1 MSVTLRERELKTKT
15 GTKTGRVKLY
25 LDIYHNGKRYYENLK
40 LYYTKKT
47 PAELKRTIL
56 AAANKRKTEIE
67 MELINNDFGLQQVKR
82 KNGSFI
88 KYFENVTQLKKDAKK
103 GYFSYRS
110 TLLKLKAFAQ
120 DKDISFREVDE
131 DFIERFKIYLLEKVK
146 VNTVNTYLNKF
157 SAVLYKAVREKIIS
171 YNPTAGLKRPQKE
184 EKERIYL
191 TEDELQKLITTP
203 CEKIDVKRA
212 FLFSCFTG
220 LRISDIQKLT
230 WSEIRD
236 DKIYFMQKKTGGFEY
251 LPLSGTA
258 KNILYNSNSSNIIP
272 LPIGKVFNLSSKG
285 RVNMALRLWTM
296 KAEIKKH
303 ITFHASRHTFATLA
317 LTKGADLYTVS
328 KLLGHKDISTTQI
341 YAQIVDQKLNEAMQ
355 LLPVFNVS

>member
-1 MSVTLRERELKTKT
+1 MSVTLRERKL
-15 GTKTGRVKLY
+15 KTGRVKLY
-25 LDIYHNGKRYYENLK
+25 LDIYQNGKRYSESLK
-40 LYYTKKT
+40 LYYAKNT
-47 PAELKRTIL
+47 PTELKRTIL
-56 AAANKRKTEIE
+56 EAAKKRKTERE
-67 MELINNDFGLQQVKR
+67 MELINNEFGLQQVKR
-82 KNGSFI
+82 KEGSFI

-131 DFIERFKIYLLEKVK
+131 DFIERFKIFLLEKVK
-146 VNTVNTYLNKF
+146 VNTANSYLNKF

-171 YNPTAGLKRPQKE
+171 YNPTAGLKRPQRE
-184 EKERIYL
+184 EKERVYL
-191 TEDELQKLITTP
+191 TEEEIQNLIAAP
-203 CEKIDVKRA
+203 CDKIDVKRA

-230 WSEIRD
+230 WNEIREG
-236 DKIYFMQKKTGGFEY
+236 KIHFMQKKTGGFEY
-251 LPLSGTA
+251 IPLSDTA
-258 KNILYNSNSSNIIP
+258 KNILYPSNDSNIIP
-272 LPIGKVFNLSSKG
+272 LPTGRVFNLSSKG
-285 RVNMALRLWTM
+285 RVNMALKLWTI

-303 ITFHASRHTFATLA
+303 ITFHTSRHTFATLA

-328 KLLGHKDISTTQI
+328 KLLGHKNIATTQI
-341 YAQIVDQKLNEAMQ
+341 YAQIVDQKLNEAMK